1 MMGKQKGLPQGPC
14 ACTIYTGSVPGG
26 NYHGVS
32 RRRGWE
38 VIYRLAVPTHLP
50 TYLSMCT
57 CHVHGCMFQI
67 RIFTS
72 ETFISY
78 SMPMPPFKCY
88 YSMYYPYL
96 GHCPKAFER
105 PRSGLGHLC
114 GIVFSLS
121 SNPKQL
127 LVHCLWALGTPWGFL
142 PSPASLTLSFFSY
155 MPAFRLLPATEL
167 WGAHGSPPQG
177 SASPQWMCRTSP
189 PKWVTC

>member
-1 MMGKQKGLPQGPC
+1 MCTGLGNDGEAEGAAP
-14 ACTIYTGSVPGG
+14 GSLCMHHLHWVSAGV
-26 NYHGVS
+26 NYQGVS

-57 CHVHGCMFQI
+57 CHVHGCMFLI
-67 RIFTS
+67 WIFTS
-72 ETFISY
+72 ETFMSY
-78 SMPMPPFKCY
+78 LMPVPPFKCY
-88 YSMYYPYL
+88 YSMHYPYL

-127 LVHCLWALGTPWGFL
+127 LVHCL
-142 PSPASLTLSFFSY
+142 
-155 MPAFRLLPATEL
+155 
-167 WGAHGSPPQG
+167 
-177 SASPQWMCRTSP
+177 
-189 PKWVTC
+189 